1 MKKLVEL
8 QLATK
13 PRGSSISAS
22 SAPAWMAWI
31 SAWIRFRR
39 LCELSLRSNTSGPLV
54 RKVEVKSERPRVF
67 DSGLGVFHSATMT
80 TVALPIT
87 KRGSWFG
94 VRLTPRV
101 TISRMCA
108 PSGHAVLRQRVEDG
122 LRQLGARHADVERD
136 RGRAFVQAVEVRVEA
151 DQAALHQAQPF
162 PDAVAEDEAAVE
174 DRDAR
179 LVARHELA
187 VDVDQH
193 AVVARVGEVALGAFA
208 LGEGSWR
215 VGHGGL
221 AVGILA
227 VRMTG
232 VRSRTRD
239 AAR

>member
-39 LCELSLRSNTSGPLV
+39 LCELSRRSNTSGPLV

-101 TISRMCA
+101 TIRRMCA
-108 PSGHAVLRQRVEDG
+108 PSVVMPFFASVSSMACVTSAR
-122 LRQLGARHADVERD
+122 RHADVERD

-151 DQAALHQAQPF
+151 DQAALHQAQPL

-174 DRDAR
+174 DRHAR

-208 LGEGSWR
+208 LGER
-215 VGHGGL
+215 V
-221 AVGILA
+221 
-227 VRMTG
+227 VRG
-232 VRSRTRD
+232 VRSWWARGRD
-239 AAR
+239 PSLGSG